1 MKFLII
7 FIVAVFVNN
16 VVLSQF
22 LGICPFLGVSKK
34 VSTATGMGAAVTFVL
49 LLATMVTWLV
59 QTYILVPLGLE
70 FLQTIAFILVIAV
83 FGILPQ
89 LGMKGPFENFQNP
102 LAGLFEGGKNAAAN
116 AALDVSGL
124 KSKAESALRGN
135 ADRIAEATGMTSS
148 QVDAAI
154 DALDIQSWEV
164 TSLPEGAEKTGSANV
179 SYSGTDATITTYDDP
194 SVVTV
199 TAMGQDITLAV
210 PDSAQTYLPFLSY
223 LG

>member
-1 MKFLII
+1 MSYIQVTSEAH
-7 FIVAVFVNN
+7 VAVLTIDRPKALNALN
-16 VVLSQF
+16 SDVLTE
-22 LGICPFLGVSKK
+22 L
-34 VSTATGMGAAVTFVL
+34 
-49 LLATMVTWLV
+49 
-59 QTYILVPLGLE
+59 
-70 FLQTIAFILVIAV
+70 
-83 FGILPQ
+83 
-89 LGMKGPFENFQNP
+89 
-102 LAGLFEGGKNAAAN
+102 
-116 AALDVSGL
+116 
-124 KSKAESALRGN
+124 
-135 ADRIAEATGMTSS
+135 
-148 QVDAAI
+148 DAAI

>member
-1 MKFLII
+1 MDSKIIKAFIGLI
-7 FIVAVFVNN
+7 A
-16 VVLSQF
+16 
-22 LGICPFLGVSKK
+22 
-34 VSTATGMGAAVTFVL
+34 
-49 LLATMVTWLV
+49 
-59 QTYILVPLGLE
+59 
-70 FLQTIAFILVIAV
+70 AFILVIAV

-135 ADRIAEATGMTSS
+135 TDRIAEATGMSSS

-164 TSLPEGAEKTGSANV
+164 TNLPEGAEKTGSANI

-199 TAMGQDITLAV
+199 TAMDQDITLAV
-210 PDSAQTYLPFLSY
+210 PDSAQSYLPFLSY

>member
-1 MKFLII
+1 MNSKIIKAFIGLI
-7 FIVAVFVNN
+7 A
-16 VVLSQF
+16 
-22 LGICPFLGVSKK
+22 
-34 VSTATGMGAAVTFVL
+34 
-49 LLATMVTWLV
+49 
-59 QTYILVPLGLE
+59 
-70 FLQTIAFILVIAV
+70 AFILVIAV

-135 ADRIAEATGMTSS
+135 TDRIAEATGMSSS
-148 QVDAAI
+148 QV
-154 DALDIQSWEV
+154 DIQSWEV
-164 TSLPEGAEKTGSANV
+164 TSLPEGAEKTGSANI

-210 PDSAQTYLPFLSY
+210 PDSAQSYLPFLSY

>member
-1 MKFLII
+1 MDSKIIKAFIGLI
-7 FIVAVFVNN
+7 A
-16 VVLSQF
+16 
-22 LGICPFLGVSKK
+22 
-34 VSTATGMGAAVTFVL
+34 
-49 LLATMVTWLV
+49 
-59 QTYILVPLGLE
+59 
-70 FLQTIAFILVIAV
+70 AFILVIAV

-135 ADRIAEATGMTSS
+135 TDRIAEATGMSSS

-164 TSLPEGAEKTGSANV
+164 TTCPRAPRRPARPTSATAAPTPPSPPTTTPPSSPSPPWARTSPSPSPTLPK
-179 SYSGTDATITTYDDP
+179 ATCR
-194 SVVTV
+194 
-199 TAMGQDITLAV
+199 
-210 PDSAQTYLPFLSY
+210 F
-223 LG
+223 